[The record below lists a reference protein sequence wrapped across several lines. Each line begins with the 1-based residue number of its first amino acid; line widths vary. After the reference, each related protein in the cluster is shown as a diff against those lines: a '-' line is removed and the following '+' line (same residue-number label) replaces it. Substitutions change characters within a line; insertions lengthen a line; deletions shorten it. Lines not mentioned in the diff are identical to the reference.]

1 MSSCW
6 GGGYFFLI
14 FSLGGSN
21 SRSCGLF
28 SSLFG
33 FFGFSWDGISE
44 SRTGWICTG
53 LDWDYK
59 LLLLPL
65 LLLPRLE
72 GATGTN
78 NNNAGRVGG
87 GGCTYILSHIQWA
100 RGKLGVYGTRGAGWL
115 DNLDPED
122 LFYGRQTAGRFTDDG
137 RWIIGDGCSAYCIYT
152 LGVVTSERG
161 H

>member
-14 FSLGGSN
+14 FSRGGSN
-21 SRSCGLF
+21 SLSCGLF

-59 LLLLPL
+59 LLLLLL

-100 RGKLGVYGTRGAGWL
+100 RGNWEFMGRGGLGGWITL
-115 DNLDPED
+115 TPRT
-122 LFYGRQTAGRFTDDG
+122 YFT
-137 RWIIGDGCSAYCIYT
+137 GDRPP
-152 LGVVTSERG
+152 GVSRTMG
-161 H
+161 GGL